1 MVDRVERSRHIE
13 EAKQAN
19 AALIRRS
26 ENVRQYFQY
35 GRLRRVPG
43 TKAGL
48 EFWKKM
54 ICFQI
59 GRDLSVDYPLNEL

>member
-1 MVDRVERSRHIE
+1 MTTPTAGEEDRVERSRHIE

-19 AALIRRS
+19 AALIRRG

-48 EFWKKM
+48 EF
-54 ICFQI
+54 
-59 GRDLSVDYPLNEL
+59 